1 MLYTSAQANK
11 LLLKLNKEHEL
22 LRQQESEASAYV
34 AATIEK
40 PEDARPP
47 YDYAQTQKQLARI
60 EQAIVTI
67 KHAINVFN
75 TTHKIPGFDLTADQA
90 LAYLPLLRERG
101 YRLARMANR
110 MPKTRIVGGNSRSGL
125 IEYEYANYDVEEA
138 KREYFDAM
146 DKVAKLKLALE
157 QLNNTETME
166 IAIEA

>member
-11 LLLKLNKEHEL
+11 LLMKLNKEHEL
-22 LRQQESEASAYV
+22 LCQNEAEACTFI
-34 AATIEK
+34 AATVEK

-47 YDYAQTQKQLARI
+47 YDYAKTQKQLARI
-60 EQAIVTI
+60 EQTVVTI

-75 TTHKIPGFDLTADQA
+75 ATHKIPGFDLTADQA

-101 YRLARMANR
+101 YRLNRMANR
-110 MPKTRIVGGNSRSGL
+110 MAKSRIVGGNSRSGL

-138 KREYFDAM
+138 KREYFDTM
-146 DKVAKLKLALE
+146 DKVARLKLALE

-166 IAIEA
+166 IAVEA